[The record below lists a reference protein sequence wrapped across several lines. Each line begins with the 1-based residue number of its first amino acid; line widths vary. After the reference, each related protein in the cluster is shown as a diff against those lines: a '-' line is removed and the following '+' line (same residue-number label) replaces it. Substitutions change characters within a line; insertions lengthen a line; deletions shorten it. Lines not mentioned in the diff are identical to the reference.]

1 MGQKIW
7 GVLADYEGR
16 WVAVDKQGAVVADS
30 ETLPGVMNAVGDAAY
45 AYRVTYVFAAAGPDG
60 EPVKEGL
67 TF

>member
-16 WVAVDKQGAVVADS
+16 WVAVDKAGAVVADS

-45 AYRVTYVFAAAGPDG
+45 RVTYVFAAAGPDG
-60 EPVKEGL
+60 ESVKECL